1 MCLKTPFKGR
11 NSPLNVLYLLI
22 MVFVL
27 HEMANGGISMA
38 ISYKKLWH
46 ILLDRDLYKKD
57 LISIAGISEYTVK
70 KLSRNENVSTEVL
83 GRISKAL
90 NCTID
95 DIVEF
100 TED

>member
-1 MCLKTPFKGR
+1 
-11 NSPLNVLYLLI
+11 
-22 MVFVL
+22 
-27 HEMANGGISMA
+27 MA

-57 LISIAGISEYTVK
+57 LINIAGISEYTVK

-83 GRISKAL
+83 GKISKAL

-100 TED
+100 KED